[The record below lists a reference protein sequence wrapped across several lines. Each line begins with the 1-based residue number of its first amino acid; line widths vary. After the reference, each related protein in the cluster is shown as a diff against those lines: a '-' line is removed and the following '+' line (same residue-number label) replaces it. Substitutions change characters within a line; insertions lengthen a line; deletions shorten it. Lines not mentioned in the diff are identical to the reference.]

1 MDDFPAALKLP
12 ALVAWTA
19 VLFAAIAIVADTFFA
34 PAVGRIAERLK
45 LPEDVAG
52 ATLLAL
58 GGAAPDI
65 FTQVGSRTHIARNV
79 IDTHFEPSFLELQDI
94 FTQVGGRNTYRPP
107 RHRVID
113 MHLNPR
119 FLSGNGI
126 LWR

>member
-1 MDDFPAALKLP
+1 VDDFPPALKLP
-12 ALVAWTA
+12 ALVLWTA

-65 FTQVGSRTHIARNV
+65 FTQVGARHV
-79 IDTHFEPSFLELQDI
+79 IESSTRI
-94 FTQVGGRNTYRPP
+94 V
-107 RHRVID
+107 
-113 MHLNPR
+113 NPR